1 MDTLTSKT
9 SELPDRTGDAGR
21 YDRTAWRNVATHP
34 AMTAVTGAT
43 RLVSRGLVLF
53 VFSFVEIIAELLAPI
68 VLVFGIGWAVLPS
81 IISVAGT
88 EGQAREFLT
97 TLGQAIPK
105 EIHLGRTAITPLS
118 LIVDGVFLVAVVA
131 LCRTVQTLACTND

>member
-1 MDTLTSKT
+1 METVSSKT
-9 SELPDRTGDAGR
+9 TDLPHRTPEARR
-21 YDRTAWRNVATHP
+21 YDRAAWHSVAAHP
-34 AMTAVTGAT
+34 AMTAVTRAT

-68 VLVFGIGWAVLPS
+68 VLVFGIGWAALPA
-81 IISVAGT
+81 IVSVAGA